1 MAQGAKDPPR
11 GGAASRPTGEHDP
24 VRELNVAASHFR
36 AGRLAEAKA
45 LYNKILRDHPG
56 SDGALH
62 FLGLIAHAEGDHAR
76 AIQLL
81 EAAIAQTGTIAFF
94 HGNLGEVYRTLGRKG
109 EAVASCRRALELTP
123 VYPEALNTLGA
134 VLHEAGELDE
144 AEGHLRRAI
153 EFKPDFAEAH
163 ANLGNVHRAKGA
175 FEKAVKAYE
184 RALRHSPRL
193 VEVYAALGTALR
205 SLGKGEEAVAV
216 YRSALEIAPK
226 HPAIWGALGIV
237 LQEQERFDEA
247 IAAYRKALEIEP
259 AFAGAWV
266 NLGYALQASGRLE
279 AAIDA
284 YRRAIEA
291 NPDEPGATHV
301 RIGDA
306 LLERGDAKAAAAACE
321 AYLEDHPG
329 DAALL
334 AWKAVVLNELGDAAA
349 AGALVDFDRFI
360 RPIRLDAPAAFSSLA
375 AFNAA
380 LAGHVSGHPSLVYA
394 PSQHATKFG
403 KHSGQL
409 LAEPKGP
416 VAELEEKIV
425 EAVEAYIVSLPAD
438 PGHPFLANPPR
449 RFALRAWSILLE
461 EQGHQVPHI
470 HPSAW
475 LSGVYYVRLPE
486 TMERPGEEGHAGWI
500 EFGRPPE
507 HFHCTVAP
515 EVRLFR
521 PEPGLMLLF
530 PSYFYHRTVPLESAG
545 LRISIAFDVLP
556 KA

>member
-11 GGAASRPTGEHDP
+11 GGAASPPTGEHNL

-56 SDGALH
+56 SGEALH
-62 FLGLIAHAEGDHAR
+62 FLGLIAHTEGDHAR
-76 AIQLL
+76 AIELL

-109 EAVASCRRALELTP
+109 EAAASCRRALELSP

-134 VLHEAGELDE
+134 ILCGDDELDE

-153 EFKPDFAEAH
+153 ELKPDFAEAH
-163 ANLGNVHRAKGA
+163 ANLGNVYRAKGRY
-175 FEKAVKAYE
+175 EMAVEAYE
-184 RALRHSPRL
+184 RALRHSPRV
-193 VEVYAALGTALR
+193 VEVYAALGMALR
-205 SLGKGEEAVAV
+205 RLGKGEEAMAV
-216 YRSALEIAPK
+216 YRSALEIAPN

-237 LQEQERFDEA
+237 LQEQERLDEA

-259 AFAGAWV
+259 AFAGAWA
-266 NLGYALQASGRLE
+266 NLGLVLQSSGRLE
-279 AAIDA
+279 EAIDA

-291 NPDEPGATHV
+291 DPSEPSAHAKLGA
-301 RIGDA
+301 A

-329 DAALL
+329 DTTLL

-349 AGALVDFDRFI
+349 AGVLVDFDRFI
-360 RPIRLDAPAAFSSLA
+360 RPVHLEAPAAFSSLA

-380 LAGHVSGHPSLVYA
+380 LADHVSGHPALVYA
-394 PSQHATKFG
+394 PSRHATRFG
-403 KHSGQL
+403 KHSGPL
-409 LAEPKGP
+409 LVEPKGP
-416 VAELEEKIV
+416 VAELEEKIR
-425 EAVEAYIVSLPAD
+425 EAVEAYIASLPAD

-449 RFALRAWSILLE
+449 RFALRVWSILLE
-461 EQGHQVPHI
+461 EQGYQEPHI
-470 HPSAW
+470 HPTAW
-475 LSGVYYVRLPE
+475 LSGVYYVLLPE
-486 TMERPGEEGHAGWI
+486 NMEPPEEEGNAGWI
-500 EFGRPPE
+500 EFGRPQE
-507 HFHCTVAP
+507 HFHCTAAP